1 MGEHPETS
9 ERGGE
14 RPEERTPAA
23 PPAPSADG
31 TVDILYLVDRLEELV
46 GIGKR
51 VPFSGRVMVEEEEF
65 LALVDQLR
73 VTVPNEIKQAQRVIR
88 EREAVVGQAQEEA
101 AKILEVARQQAEYI
115 VSQQGVLSEAR
126 QRGDELLRQVEAEH
140 RRSIGQIDQYALQQF
155 AKVEEAMQDGLNL
168 IMEAIRETNASMEQA
183 KRHVGQ

>member
-1 MGEHPETS
+1 MSDRTETPERAD
-9 ERGGE
+9 ERV
-14 RPEERTPAA
+14 AA
-23 PPAPSADG
+23 GAGARG
-31 TVDILYLVDRLEELV
+31 RRTVDILYLVDRLEELV
-46 GIGKR
+46 GVGKR

-126 QRGDELLRQVEAEH
+126 QRGEELLRQVETKH
-140 RRSIGQIDQYALQQF
+140 REGMGQIDLYALQQLTR
-155 AKVEEAMQDGLNL
+155 VEEAMQDGLNL
-168 IMEAIRETNASMEQA
+168 IMEAIRETSATIEQA